1 MGKIRKLLSSTI
13 LSAEDKVLAT
23 SSALNVLT
31 FLAIAFSNL
40 SFPDGFYNLAR
51 ALTSSTGIFAPKLY
65 INNISPILFI
75 ASIGAVI
82 LYGSTNPAMAG
93 FWFLEGLGNLITTF
107 DKENGHKWAGLFYIG
122 SSISLLLANPVAGAF
137 SVMADL
143 ISINALPEFKKSV
156 VNLFLAAE
164 LTFNKPDIKITN
176 PRIEEVRINNS
187 K

>member
-75 ASIGAVI
+75 
-82 LYGSTNPAMAG
+82 
-93 FWFLEGLGNLITTF
+93 
-107 DKENGHKWAGLFYIG
+107 
-122 SSISLLLANPVAGAF
+122 
-137 SVMADL
+137 
-143 ISINALPEFKKSV
+143 
-156 VNLFLAAE
+156 VNE
-164 LTFNKPDIKITN
+164 
-176 PRIEEVRINNS
+176 
-187 K
+187 